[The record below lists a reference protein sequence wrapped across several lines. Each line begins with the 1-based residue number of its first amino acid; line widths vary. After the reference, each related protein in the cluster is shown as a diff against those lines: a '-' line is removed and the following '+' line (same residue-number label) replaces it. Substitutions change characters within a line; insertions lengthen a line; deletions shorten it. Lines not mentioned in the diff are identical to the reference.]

1 MGESKPIKRSEQ
13 LKPLSRDHHEGL
25 LLGWKIR
32 QGMKKGVSLERI
44 NEYVHWF
51 WEHHLAEHF
60 RQEENVFGKFVDAN
74 DEGLQRM
81 LKEHKM
87 IKNLALKNNKEEELS
102 QLDEIVTNHIRFEE
116 REFFPHVESM
126 LSADQLNEA
135 ASLLQKESSHPDIW
149 QDEFWTGK

>member
-1 MGESKPIKRSEQ
+1 MDTKPIKRSEQ
-13 LKPLSRDHHEGL
+13 LAPLSRDHHEGL

-32 QGMKKGVSLERI
+32 QGLKKEVGLDRI
-44 NEYVHWF
+44 NAYINWF
-51 WEHHLAEHF
+51 WEHHLDEHF
-60 RQEENVFGKFVDAN
+60 RQEENVFGKFVDAK

-81 LKEHKM
+81 LREHKM
-87 IKNLALKNNKEEELS
+87 IKDLALKNNNEEELR
-102 QLDEIVTNHIRFEE
+102 QLDEIVTAHIRFEE

-135 ASLLQKESSHPDIW
+135 ASLLQKEPSNSATW